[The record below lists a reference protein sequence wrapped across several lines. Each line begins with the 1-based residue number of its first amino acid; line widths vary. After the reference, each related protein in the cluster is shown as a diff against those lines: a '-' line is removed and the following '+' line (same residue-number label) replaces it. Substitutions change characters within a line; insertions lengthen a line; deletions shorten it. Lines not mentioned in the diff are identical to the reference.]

1 MNNEKDSTSQ
11 SMLLFIK
18 RRTFYFFGIIIF
30 FRFSHNSEY
39 YAKQTYF
46 SKITIHECFIFPNYR
61 FKKNVGD
68 QLSGVN
74 SWLTPGPMDPINGIY

>member
-1 MNNEKDSTSQ
+1 MNNEKDSSSP
-11 SMLLFIK
+11 SMLLSIK
-18 RRTFYFFGIIIF
+18 RTFHFFRIIIF

-46 SKITIHECFIFPNYR
+46 SKITIHECFIFSNYR
-61 FKKNVGD
+61 FRKNVSD